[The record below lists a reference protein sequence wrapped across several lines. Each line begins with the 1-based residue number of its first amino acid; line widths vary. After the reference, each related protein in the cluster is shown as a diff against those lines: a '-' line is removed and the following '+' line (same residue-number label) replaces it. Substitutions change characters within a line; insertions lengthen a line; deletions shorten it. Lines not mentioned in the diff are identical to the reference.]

1 MSDSDNTRELFGE
14 VVSDKMDKTVT
25 VRVDRRVKHPLY
37 KKYIRRST
45 KLHAHDE
52 GNECREGDKV
62 AIVECK
68 PMSKL
73 KSWRVA
79 RVTSRAS

>member
-25 VRVDRRVKHPLY
+25 VRVDRRVKHPFY